1 MSFADAIKQ
10 EILSK
15 PIKDTH
21 CKLAF
26 LAGIMRGSGV
36 LYEKDGEIG
45 LDLKVPSEES
55 AFAVTMLLKSLFNYD
70 VREVSVSENTLSK
83 KDKFVISINGKGSLN
98 ILKNLDIL
106 TENDGE
112 LTVNFHL
119 YGDIN
124 KKDCCLRAFF
134 RGLFLATGNCTI
146 PKTDKSKNNTGYHL
160 ELTFSHSAPAQATTN
175 KLAKCG
181 IFPKITRRK
190 GNFVVYLKSA
200 EEIKDFIAF
209 LPAPISVLKLTD
221 LIINRELSNTSNRQ
235 KNCDL
240 GNLNRQIE
248 AVAKQIEAIDKIQKE
263 KGLNSL
269 KPDLKQVAEARVEF
283 PDDTLIELA
292 DRLNISKSCL
302 NHRLRKIVSIAND
315 IER

>member
-1 MSFADAIKQ
+1 MSFADVIKQ

-15 PIKDTH
+15 PIKDIH
-21 CKLAF
+21 CKKAF
-26 LAGIMRGSGV
+26 LAGIMRGTGV
-36 LYEKDGEIG
+36 LYEKDGAIG

-55 AFAVTMLLKSLFNYD
+55 AFTVTMLLKSLFNYD

-83 KDKFVISINGKGSLN
+83 KDKYVISINGKGALN
-98 ILKNLDIL
+98 ILKSLDIL

-124 KKDCCLRAFF
+124 IKDCCLRSFF
-134 RGLFLATGNCTI
+134 RGLFLATGNCTL

-160 ELTFSHSAPAQATTN
+160 ELTFSHSAPAQATAN

-181 IFPKITRRK
+181 IYPKILRRK

-209 LPAPISVLKLTD
+209 LPAPVSVLKLTD
-221 LIINRELSNTSNRQ
+221 LMINREISNTSNRQ

-248 AVAKQIEAIDKIQKE
+248 AVAKQIESIEKIE
-263 KGLNSL
+263 SVKGLNFL
-269 KPDLKQVAEARVEF
+269 KADLKQVAEARKEF
-283 PDDTLIELA
+283 PDDSMTELA
-292 DRLNISKSCL
+292 DRLSLSKSCL
-302 NHRLRKIVSIAND
+302 NHRLRKIVSIANE

>member
-1 MSFADAIKQ
+1 MSFADTIKQ

-15 PIKDTH
+15 PIKDVH
-21 CKLAF
+21 CKKAF

-36 LYEKDGEIG
+36 LYEKDDEIG

-55 AFAVTMLLKSLFNYD
+55 AFTVTMLLKSLFNYD

-83 KDKFVISINGKGSLN
+83 KDKFVISINGKGALN
-98 ILKNLDIL
+98 ILKSLEIL
-106 TENDGE
+106 NENDGE

-119 YGDIN
+119 YGEIN
-124 KKDCCLRAFF
+124 KKDCCLRSFF

-146 PKTDKSKNNTGYHL
+146 PKSDKSKNNTGYHL
-160 ELTFSHSAPAQATTN
+160 ELSFSHSAPAQATSN

-181 IFPKITRRK
+181 IYPKITRRK
-190 GNFVVYLKSA
+190 GNFIVYLKSA

-221 LIINRELSNTSNRQ
+221 LMINRELSNTSNRQ

-240 GNLNRQIE
+240 GNLNRQVE
-248 AVAKQIEAIDKIQKE
+248 AVAKQIDAIEKIE
-263 KGLNSL
+263 SSIGLNSL
-269 KPDLKQVAEARVEF
+269 KLDLQEVAKARKEY
-283 PDDTLIELA
+283 PDDSMVELA
-292 DRLNISKSCL
+292 DRLNLSKSCL
-302 NHRLRKIVSIAND
+302 NHRLRKIVSIASE